1 MELKGISREQ
11 GALLYLTRCALRG
24 EDAQMPEGVDMER
37 LLALAKDQ
45 SMNALAAHPLRKAL
59 EAEAFLPWKKSME
72 KAMRKNILLDAE
84 RRSLCAEM
92 EKRGIWYM
100 CLKGS
105 VLKDLYPTMDMR
117 QMSDQDILYDEKRR
131 EEVRELFLARGYRQ
145 EEGKEDSH
153 HDTYHKE
160 PVYNIEMHHTL
171 IEEGDDILMAKYY
184 RDIKT
189 RLIQDRPDGFAY
201 HFTDEDFYVY
211 MTAHAYRHY
220 VERGI
225 GIRALADIYVYD
237 SKKPD
242 LDWTYIEAECARLG
256 MKDYEAVSRSLS
268 RKLFADDAVPELT
281 PQERDLLIYSFDAG
295 THGSEAGFIN
305 HELKQMGKGG
315 RISFWTKV
323 RFLFRRLF
331 PSLEWMMQ
339 KNKKLRKHPWMIPF
353 AWIGRLFR
361 GAFRRRDHTVKEL
374 RYIMDT
380 EEK

>member
-1 MELKGISREQ
+1 MELKGISRDQ
-11 GALLYLTRCALRG
+11 GALLYLTRCALRE

-184 RDIKT
+184 RDIKS

-305 HELKQMGKGG
+305 HELKQMGKDG

-331 PSLEWMMQ
+331 PSPEWMMQ